1 MAEIKNI
8 NNPDAEA
15 EIAAKEKNENHI
27 TLSKCVKYNGE
38 EYRELDFDFEKLTGR
53 DAMNIERELQAQG
66 IAVLVESASGPY
78 LIRLAVRAC
87 KQPIGADFF
96 ENLPLL
102 DYKKIKRLARN
113 FILASE

>member
-1 MAEIKNI
+1 MDEKVNGDLAAAALI
-8 NNPDAEA
+8 NEN
-15 EIAAKEKNENHI
+15 KGKNHI
-27 TLSKCVKYNGE
+27 TLSKSVKYNGE